1 MYNIICL
8 FQGDE
13 MLSFNPKWQ
22 YSFEC
27 KEMRSIGHLGKKGIE
42 IVTFLRI
49 LFTKKKLKDKQN

>member
-1 MYNIICL
+1 
-8 FQGDE
+8 

-49 LFTKKKLKDKQN
+49 LFTKKKIKRQTELILGIQTLCS